1 MGLSDAEFRSLSAR
15 IAETVGIHI
24 ATEKRWL
31 LAARVKARL
40 ASTGDPDESRYV
52 ERVLEEEG
60 SEELGQLVEALRV
73 GETQFYRHAGQL
85 RVIERVALPE
95 IVARRER
102 DEIRTIRV
110 WSAGC
115 ASGEEPYTMAML
127 LDSFL
132 ESHPRV
138 GFEILATDLSHT
150 AIDFASRGRYPKGA
164 IRNVP
169 AAEAKSAFS
178 VEGEEVVVRPRLR
191 SRVKFEK
198 RNLLSTP
205 YPRGFDLVLCRNVL
219 IYFGK
224 STQREVVGR
233 LCRAVLPGGYV
244 ALGYSERLDEGDGEL
259 LPLRTPDGVLY
270 RRADGTNR
278 VVLPAEPKPP
288 PHRRSSR
295 PPRRRSSRPA
305 PPIRK
310 PIEPTKVPIAAP
322 LPRAVRAAPKAPD
335 HAPTPAEP
343 PEPPQLDGALEG
355 AEGARVARAALA
367 PIVAGVEEPTLSLA
381 GLTFADAEVFRVIAR
396 AGAAVAATGEVLRI
410 VGASP
415 SMRHHL
421 TRHRVVPPAVFDE
434 EDGR

>member
-40 ASTGDPDESRYV
+40 ASTGDADESRYV
-52 ERVLEEEG
+52 ERVLDEAG
-60 SEELGQLVEALRV
+60 AEELGLLVEALRV

-102 DEIRTIRV
+102 DPIRTIRV

-115 ASGEEPYTMAML
+115 ATGEEPYTVAML
-127 LDSFL
+127 LEAFL
-132 ESHPRV
+132 ESHPRID
-138 GFEILATDLSHT
+138 FEILATDLSQG
-150 AIDFASRGRYPKGA
+150 ALDVAAAGRYPKGA

-169 AAEAKSAFS
+169 EERADKTFE
-178 VEGEEVVVRPRLR
+178 VEGDEVVVRPRLR

-259 LPLRTPDGVLY
+259 LPLRTSEGILY
-270 RRADGTNR
+270 RRADGTSR
-278 VVLPAEPKPP
+278 VVLPPEPKPRP
-288 PHRRSSR
+288 RRRSSR
-295 PPRRRSSRPA
+295 PPRRRSSH
-305 PPIRK
+305 PPPERV
-310 PIEPTKVPIAAP
+310 EPKRVPIAAP
-322 LPRAVRAAPKAPD
+322 LPRKAP
-335 HAPTPAEP
+335 APEEA
-343 PEPPQLDGALEG
+343 PEPRTPPRPRMTRLAGDLQGS
-355 AEGARVARAALA
+355 EGARVAHEALS
-367 PIVAGVEEPTLSLA
+367 PIVAAERPPILDLSGLA
-381 GLTFADAEVFRVIAR
+381 FADEEVFRVIAR
-396 AGAAVAATGEVLRI
+396 AAAAIAAAGEPLRI
-410 VGASP
+410 VGARASV
-415 SMRHHL
+415 RRFL
-421 TRHRVVPPAVFDE
+421 GRRGVVPPAVLDDDSE
-434 EDGR
+434 KTS